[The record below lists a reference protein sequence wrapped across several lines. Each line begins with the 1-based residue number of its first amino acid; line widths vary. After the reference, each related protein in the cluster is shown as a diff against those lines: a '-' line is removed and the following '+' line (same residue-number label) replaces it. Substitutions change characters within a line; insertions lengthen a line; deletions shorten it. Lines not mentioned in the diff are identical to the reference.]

1 MEAVHFAFR
10 FKKEIYVN
18 KIIFDIASGL
28 MTPLSDFFINT
39 VEHNQIFFIIII
51 IFLLKEGL
59 VTINCIDII

>member
-28 MTPLSDFFINT
+28 MTPLSEFFINT
-39 VEHNQIFFIIII
+39 EHNLIFFIIII

>member
-18 KIIFDIASGL
+18 KIIFDMASGL

-39 VEHNQIFFIIII
+39 VEHNLMFFIII

-59 VTINCIDII
+59 VTIKCIGII